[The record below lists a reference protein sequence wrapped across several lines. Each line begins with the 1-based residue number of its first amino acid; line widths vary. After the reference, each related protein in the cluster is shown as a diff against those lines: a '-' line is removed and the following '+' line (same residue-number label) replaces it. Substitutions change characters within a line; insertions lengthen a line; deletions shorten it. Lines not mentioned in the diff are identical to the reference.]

1 MLTRL
6 CWDKGIED
14 SWAHSLFCNH
24 VERIEID
31 SNTVVWFTCR
41 KPGHCP
47 KVFQPFVPAKP
58 CVHDGDC
65 NEGEKCCVYFGNP
78 VCAPAFLSEPGCPL
92 REKLGPCVELC
103 SSDSDCSV
111 GEKCCSNGCGYECMS
126 TTPLKPGICGHKVF
140 TPWCYSFCN
149 HDGDCPGEKK
159 CCPTKC
165 GHVCKNPIFLESV

>member
-1 MLTRL
+1 KKQNCTSPCLILILDTLKQNLLMR
-6 CWDKGIED
+6 
-14 SWAHSLFCNH
+14 S
-24 VERIEID
+24 ER
-31 SNTVVWFTCR
+31 
-41 KPGHCP
+41 P
-47 KVFQPFVPAKP
+47 
-58 CVHDGDC
+58 
-65 NEGEKCCVYFGNP
+65 
-78 VCAPAFLSEPGCPL
+78 EPGCPL